1 MDAGLTDAGLTMD
14 AIDAMEFF
22 RRSAGQWQSQ
32 RTTHHLPFRRAESG
46 SSSIRVQP
54 LEADDPQIIEICK
67 MHDFD
72 PARAIGG
79 AHVTWNGSMD
89 WDKED
94 EDHEGS
100 TVFAL
105 VPDADNPRAGSLLR
119 ERGYAE
125 ITPVVG
131 RYLMDEENGLVLTT
145 EYETMSSV
153 ERFWFMGPNL
163 RLRSSTV
170 KRFGGL
176 STSSFCAETRVL
188 PQAAA
193 PDSEKSWEE
202 TALYSSLGW

>member
-1 MDAGLTDAGLTMD
+1 M
-14 AIDAMEFF
+14 DAMEFF

-46 SSSIRVQP
+46 SSSIRVKS
-54 LEADDPQIIEICK
+54 LEADDPQIVEICK

-72 PARAIGG
+72 PAKTIGG

-105 VPDADNPRAGSLLR
+105 VPDEDNPKEGSLLR

-125 ITPVVG
+125 IAPVVG
-131 RYLMDEENGLVLTT
+131 RYLIDEEEGLVLTT
-145 EYETMSSV
+145 EYDTMSST

-176 STSSFCAETRVL
+176 STSSFCAETRV
-188 PQAAA
+188 
-193 PDSEKSWEE
+193 DDVSETPEAEKAWEE

>member
-1 MDAGLTDAGLTMD
+1 M
-14 AIDAMEFF
+14 DAMEFF

-46 SSSIRVQP
+46 SSSILVKALEPQDPRV
-54 LEADDPQIIEICK
+54 IEICQ
-67 MHDFD
+67 MHEFD
-72 PARAIGG
+72 PSRAIGG
-79 AHVTWNGSMD
+79 AYVTWNGSME
-89 WDKED
+89 WDKD
-94 EDHEGS
+94 TEDHEGS

-105 VPDADNPRAGSLLR
+105 VPDEGNPREGSLLR

-125 ITPVVG
+125 IAPVVG
-131 RYLMDEENGLVLTT
+131 RYLLDDEDGLVLTT

-176 STSSFCAETRVL
+176 STSSFCAETRV
-188 PQAAA
+188 AEAN
-193 PDSEKSWEE
+193 SSERTEKSWEE

>member
-1 MDAGLTDAGLTMD
+1 M
-14 AIDAMEFF
+14 DAMEFF
-22 RRSAGQWQSQ
+22 RRSEGQWQSQ

-46 SSSIRVQP
+46 SSSIRVKA
-54 LEADDPQIIEICK
+54 LGADDPQVIKICE
-67 MHDFD
+67 MHEFD
-72 PARAIGG
+72 PATTIGG
-79 AHVTWNGSMD
+79 AYVTWNGSMD

-105 VPDADNPRAGSLLR
+105 VPDEGNPSAGSLLR
-119 ERGYAE
+119 EQGYAE

-131 RYLMDEENGLVLTT
+131 RYLIDEEDGLVLTT
-145 EYETMSSV
+145 EYETMSST
-153 ERFWFMGPNL
+153 ERFWFKGPNL

-188 PQAAA
+188 DEAAA
-193 PDSEKSWEE
+193 PENGKSWEE